1 MFDPDE
7 AKTPILARN
16 AKSNFSPTTLAI
28 AMTEK
33 DRLRFYLIN
42 CSGTRKY
49 YGFEMNRETGKL
61 VLSDKR
67 KLERLDAET
76 KSVLRELYLELGE
89 MPSSQKGTSSP

>member
-1 MFDPDE
+1 MFDPE
-7 AKTPILARN
+7 QTKTPILSRD
-16 AKSNFSPTTLAI
+16 AKPNFSQSPIAI
-28 AMTEK
+28 PMSEK

-49 YGFEMNRETGKL
+49 FGFEMNRETGKL
-61 VLSDKR
+61 VLADKK

-89 MPSSQKGTSSP
+89 PTQKGTSSP